1 MKTLNKIS
9 VTILISIL
17 SLTAI
22 AGEFK
27 LQEEAYINDVPFDT
41 EAIVR
46 AYKQHCAMEVTFQ
59 MQEEQ
64 YIDDF
69 PLDTRTVVASLPCDS
84 AMQVKY
90 TMPEESYIDDFP
102 LNTYDVL
109 RGNSGIHANNTIYW
123 TIKF

>member
-17 SLTAI
+17 SLTAF

-46 AYKQHCAMEVTFQ
+46 AYKQHCAMKIAFQ

-69 PLDTRTVVASLPCDS
+69 PLDTRIVVASLPCDS
-84 AMQVKY
+84 AMQVDY
-90 TMPEESYIDDFP
+90 IMPEESYIDDFP
-102 LNTYDVL
+102 LNTYEVL
-109 RGNSGIHANNTIYW
+109 RSIFGMQANNTIY
-123 TIKF
+123 